1 MSRVITDFFGGGD
14 VMSGKA
20 RLRKVGRRPA
30 EEAEETRRRIVDA
43 ALALFAERGY
53 EGVSVRDIAEGAGAA
68 HGLIRHHFGSKEGVW
83 RAVVDAAGAE
93 YEGALRSLMAGAVS
107 EEEAVVAAAEVVR
120 GVVLVSA
127 RHPGIASL
135 LAHEGT
141 GGGERLD
148 HLIEH
153 AAPLR
158 ELWAPIF
165 ARAQNQGYL
174 RQFDEDTFF
183 LFLLTAGVIPFA
195 LSALSGGILGAD
207 MLAEEQAEQHADCL
221 VQTLF
226 GDIRGDAR

>member
-1 MSRVITDFFGGGD
+1 MD
-14 VMSGKA
+14 GKA

-30 EEAEETRRRIVDA
+30 EEAEETRRRIIEV
-43 ALALFAERGY
+43 ALGLFAERGY
-53 EGVSVRDIAEGAGAA
+53 EGVSVRDIAEGAGAV

-93 YEGALRSLMAGAVS
+93 YEGALRPLIADAAAP
-107 EEEAVVAAAEVVR
+107 EEEAVGAAAEVVR

-141 GGGERLD
+141 EGGERLD
-148 HLIEH
+148 HLIGH

-165 ARAQNQGYL
+165 ERAQSQGYL

-195 LSALSGGILGAD
+195 LSALSRGILGAD
-207 MLAEEQAEQHADCL
+207 VLAQDQAERHADCL

-226 GDIRGDAR
+226 GAAR

>member
-1 MSRVITDFFGGGD
+1 MD
-14 VMSGKA
+14 GKA
-20 RLRKVGRRPA
+20 RSRKAGRRPA
-30 EEAEETRRRIVDA
+30 EEAEETRRRIVDV
-43 ALALFAERGY
+43 ALALFMERGY
-53 EGVSVRDIAEGAGAA
+53 EAVSVRDIAEGAGAA

-93 YEGALRSLMAGAVS
+93 YEGALRPLIADAAAAP
-107 EEEAVVAAAEVVR
+107 EEEAVAAAAEIVR

-127 RHPGIASL
+127 RHPGIGSL
-135 LAHEGT
+135 LSHEGT
-141 GGGERLD
+141 EGGERLD
-148 HLIEH
+148 HLLGH

-165 ARAQNQGYL
+165 ERAQSQGYL

-195 LSALSGGILGAD
+195 LSALSRGILGAD
-207 MLAEEQAEQHADCL
+207 VLAEDQAERHADRL

-226 GDIRGDAR
+226 GDARADVR

>member
-1 MSRVITDFFGGGD
+1 MG
-14 VMSGKA
+14 GKA

-30 EEAEETRRRIVDA
+30 EEAEETRRRIVDV
-43 ALALFAERGY
+43 ALALFAARGY
-53 EGVSVRDIAEGAGAA
+53 EGVSVRDIAEGAGAV

-83 RAVVDAAGAE
+83 RAVVDVAGAE
-93 YEGALRSLMAGAVS
+93 YEGALRPLIADAAAAP
-107 EEEAVVAAAEVVR
+107 EEEAVGAAAEVVR

-141 GGGERLD
+141 EGGERLD
-148 HLIEH
+148 HLIGH

-165 ARAQNQGYL
+165 ERAQSQGYL

-183 LFLLTAGVIPFA
+183 LFLLTACVIPFA

-207 MLAEEQAEQHADCL
+207 VLAEDQAERHADRL

-226 GDIRGDAR
+226 GDARGDVR

>member
-1 MSRVITDFFGGGD
+1 MG
-14 VMSGKA
+14 GKA

-30 EEAEETRRRIVDA
+30 EEAEETRRRIVDV
-43 ALALFAERGY
+43 ALALFAARGY
-53 EGVSVRDIAEGAGAA
+53 EGVSVRDIAEGAGAV

-83 RAVVDAAGAE
+83 RAVVDVAGAE
-93 YEGALRSLMAGAVS
+93 YEGALRPLIADAAAAP
-107 EEEAVVAAAEVVR
+107 EEEAVGAAAEIVR

-141 GGGERLD
+141 EGGERLD
-148 HLIEH
+148 HLIGH

-165 ARAQNQGYL
+165 ERARSQGYL

-207 MLAEEQAEQHADCL
+207 VLAEDQPERHADRL

-226 GDIRGDAR
+226 GDARGEVR